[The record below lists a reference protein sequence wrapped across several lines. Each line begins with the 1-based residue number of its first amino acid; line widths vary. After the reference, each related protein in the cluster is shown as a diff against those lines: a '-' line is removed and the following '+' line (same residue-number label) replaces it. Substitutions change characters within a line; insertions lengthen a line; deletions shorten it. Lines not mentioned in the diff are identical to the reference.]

1 MEINLKSQELR
12 EVLYHFRM
20 EKKKKI
26 VKGSGYGRR

>member
-20 EKKKKI
+20 EKKKNC
-26 VKGSGYGRR
+26 KGERVW

>member
-20 EKKKKI
+20 EKKKI